1 MLEVMVIVALAAQSM
16 SAALLAGRRNIDYF
30 GVCLLACVTALG
42 GGTLRDTML
51 GHFPLAWVANPHYI
65 LICCGAAILTI
76 IFARVIDKLRMPFLL
91 LDAVGLVSFTVAGC
105 QVALAMGHNP
115 MIVIIFGMVTGCAG
129 GVLRDVLCND
139 VPLLFSGELYA
150 TVSIITGGI
159 YLGGLALGLDPVL
172 VMFGAMAVGFVV
184 RLLAITYHWQMPRF
198 VYGKGLE

>member
-1 MLEVMVIVALAAQSM
+1 MLEVMVVIALAAQSM

-76 IFARVIDKLRMPFLL
+76 VFARAVDRLRMPFLL
-91 LDAVGLVSFTVAGC
+91 LDAVGLVSFTVVGC
-105 QVALAMGHNP
+105 QIALAMGHNP

-129 GVLRDVLCND
+129 GVMRDVLCND

-150 TVSIITGGI
+150 TVSIVTGGL
-159 YLGGLALGLDPVL
+159 YLVGLALGGDAMV
-172 VMFGAMAVGFVV
+172 VAMGAMLIGFAVRV
-184 RLLAITYHWQMPRF
+184 LAIVYHWEMPRF
-198 VYGKGLE
+198 VYGRDLD